1 MTIRKKGAGVAN
13 SRRRATEED
22 VLAGIRRVIARRG
35 IEETRFSDV
44 AAETNTALST
54 LQYRFGNWE
63 GMILAALRHENRC
76 ELQRVARA
84 ADGADGPVQAL
95 RAMLLAATWADA
107 SPGEAREGGLVWAES
122 WRIAA
127 RDSDLT
133 DEWRLIHDQWRD
145 LVEEVVIAGE
155 RAGSMAPP
163 HGTRAAAL
171 LLVALLD
178 GFSVPLVLEMQE
190 TTPAAVGRLTLQA
203 ASLIVGCPE
212 LREAPGP

>member
-1 MTIRKKGAGVAN
+1 MTIRKKGTGVAN

-22 VLAGIRRVIARRG
+22 VLAGVRRVIARRG

-76 ELQRVARA
+76 ELERVARA
-84 ADGADGPVQAL
+84 AEGADGPAEAL
-95 RAMLLAATWADA
+95 RAMLLTATWADA
-107 SPGEAREGGLVWAES
+107 SPGEARESGLVWAES

-133 DEWRLIHDQWRD
+133 LEWRLIHDQWRD
-145 LVEEVVIAGE
+145 MVEQVLIAGE
-155 RAGSMAPP
+155 RAGSMRPP

-171 LLVALLD
+171 QIVALLD
-178 GFSVPLVLEMQE
+178 GFSVPLVLEKQDA
-190 TTPAAVGRLTLQA
+190 TPAEVGRLMLEA
-203 ASLIVGCPE
+203 AALLAGCPQ
-212 LREAPGP
+212 L